1 MGMMQKDYKADDIR
15 NICMVGSSG
24 AGKTI
29 LVESIASNAGIV
41 TRMGSVE
48 DGNTVS
54 DYNEDEIERKISIN
68 LSVISFEHKNR
79 KVNLIDTPGYADFVG
94 EVFSGIN
101 VCEACI
107 LVISADTG
115 IDASV
120 ENLWEIITQE
130 GRSVLFFINKC
141 DKENVDLKALI
152 GKIESAL
159 EIKLTPMNA
168 SSKTGRDFS
177 TGWTGGLDLSDEV
190 VEAIASCDDSLI
202 EKYINGE
209 KIPDAELI
217 NGFKSGFA
225 RRKIMPV
232 IFGSALNSAGTK
244 PLMDFITDFL
254 PPPQLEGGEQEPFM
268 GLVFK
273 TISEPGMGQMNY
285 IRTYS
290 GRLSAGQDIYNFTR
304 DTSERSGHLCSLQG
318 KKRIDMQ
325 TLTAGDIGVMVKLK
339 STRTNDILAEQKVA
353 REKIEK
359 LRRIPFPSPMLNMAV
374 YAKTKGEEEKIG
386 NALQSVIMEDPTM
399 RFQFDAETKEVIVSG
414 MGMLHLEV
422 MMERAR
428 LRFKVALELRS
439 PRISYKETI
448 KGMADVQGKFKRQS
462 GGRGQY
468 GDCWLKIEPVE
479 RGRGFEFVDKIFGGS
494 IPKNY
499 IPAVEK
505 GVIEAMAGGVI
516 AGYPAVD
523 IRVTVYDGS
532 YHDVDS
538 SDMAFKIAGAMA
550 FRKGVSEAKPVILE
564 PIYNVEVTI
573 PDEYMGSIMGD
584 LNSRRGR
591 VLGMDRVG
599 KKHIVKA
606 HVPLGEIFRYA
617 TDLRSLTK
625 GSGKFKTNFAHY
637 EELPSHL
644 TLPLVEAFQKS
655 KKGEEKE

>member
-1 MGMMQKDYKADDIR
+1 MMQKDYKADDIR

-217 NGFKSGFA
+217 NGF
-225 RRKIMPV
+225 
-232 IFGSALNSAGTK
+232 
-244 PLMDFITDFL
+244 
-254 PPPQLEGGEQEPFM
+254 
-268 GLVFK
+268 
-273 TISEPGMGQMNY
+273 
-285 IRTYS
+285 
-290 GRLSAGQDIYNFTR
+290 
-304 DTSERSGHLCSLQG
+304 
-318 KKRIDMQ
+318 
-325 TLTAGDIGVMVKLK
+325 
-339 STRTNDILAEQKVA
+339 
-353 REKIEK
+353 
-359 LRRIPFPSPMLNMAV
+359 
-374 YAKTKGEEEKIG
+374 
-386 NALQSVIMEDPTM
+386 
-399 RFQFDAETKEVIVSG
+399 
-414 MGMLHLEV
+414 
-422 MMERAR
+422 
-428 LRFKVALELRS
+428 
-439 PRISYKETI
+439 
-448 KGMADVQGKFKRQS
+448 
-462 GGRGQY
+462 
-468 GDCWLKIEPVE
+468 
-479 RGRGFEFVDKIFGGS
+479 
-494 IPKNY
+494 
-499 IPAVEK
+499 
-505 GVIEAMAGGVI
+505 
-516 AGYPAVD
+516 
-523 IRVTVYDGS
+523 
-532 YHDVDS
+532 
-538 SDMAFKIAGAMA
+538 
-550 FRKGVSEAKPVILE
+550 
-564 PIYNVEVTI
+564 
-573 PDEYMGSIMGD
+573 
-584 LNSRRGR
+584 
-591 VLGMDRVG
+591 
-599 KKHIVKA
+599 
-606 HVPLGEIFRYA
+606 
-617 TDLRSLTK
+617 
-625 GSGKFKTNFAHY
+625 
-637 EELPSHL
+637 
-644 TLPLVEAFQKS
+644 
-655 KKGEEKE
+655 